1 MDSADVIVVIDFE
14 RNPEER
20 YSKVWKR
27 LEGTRL
33 EQRVTLPQ
41 ALLAQDNLLEMPL
54 DEAVSELRIDRLRW
68 EHGRQTLHVHAELT
82 EDAAYRLRALGL
94 NAWRPWL
101 RRKATGEFLDRCRRS
116 GWTVR
121 EEGNNVAPAAAT
133 GAPAREAERLEPT
146 L

>member
-1 MDSADVIVVIDFE
+1 MESADVIVVIDFE
-14 RNPEER
+14 TNPEER
-20 YSKVWKR
+20 YSKIWKR

-33 EQRVTLPQ
+33 EQRVTLPE
-41 ALLAQDNLLEMPL
+41 ALLAQDNLLEVPL
-54 DEAVSELRIDRLRW
+54 DGTASELRIDRLRW

-101 RRKATGEFLDRCRRS
+101 RRKATDEFLERCRRS
-116 GWTVR
+116 GWTIR
-121 EEGNNVAPAAAT
+121 SAGSERAPVATA
-133 GAPAREAERLEPT
+133 APAREAERLEPT